1 MDDLRDALSSAFD
14 ETGTA
19 STTETAPAVPATT
32 VAAPAEGQTAN
43 VEVDSSSAE
52 TSTNTPAKS
61 DAAKSIE
68 EVAAAAENP
77 EAKQV
82 DKPASSESRID
93 RAPASWKGDAK
104 KVWNELPLQA
114 RQEVI
119 RRERETS
126 RVLQETAQDRQRVA
140 SIQQVLAPHMD
151 HINSAYQGNPLTAI
165 GGLLALD
172 KALSS
177 GDTKTKAQLVAKM
190 VKHFGVDLPTLDA
203 VLAGQEAPEARQQD
217 QIEEL
222 LNKKLAPFQVFIQQ
236 QQEQQLQQRR
246 MQEQG
251 AVQTVNQMANDPAFP
266 YFNDVREDMA
276 DLIDLSIKRG
286 SPISLVEAYHRAV
299 RMNDSTF
306 QSSAARETSQATTQS
321 ALAAHQ
327 AAQKAKGA
335 SVSVS
340 GSPSATGVNA
350 GNPADLRGTIASAM
364 ESMGGRV

>member
-14 ETGTA
+14 STEPA
-19 STTETAPAVPATT
+19 STTEPASAVPATT
-32 VAAPAEGQTAN
+32 VAESAAEQTDP
-43 VEVDSSSAE
+43 VEVNQAPVAGDSAGDVGGSGAVKTIDE
-52 TSTNTPAKS
+52 V
-61 DAAKSIE
+61 
-68 EVAAAAENP
+68 VAANTGETKQP
-77 EAKQV
+77 EKSGAP
-82 DKPASSESRID
+82 DPRID

-140 SIQQVLAPHMD
+140 SMQQVLAPHMD
-151 HINSAYQGNPLTAI
+151 HINSAYRGNPLAAI
-165 GGLLALD
+165 DGLLGLD

-177 GDTKTKAQLVAKM
+177 GDTKTKAQLVARM

-203 VLAGQEAPEARQQD
+203 MLAGQEAPEARQQS

-222 LNKKLAPFQVFIQQ
+222 LERRLAPFQVFIQQ

-246 MQEQG
+246 AQEQG
-251 AVQTVNQMANDPAFP
+251 AVQTVSQMANDPAFP

-286 SPISLVEAYHRAV
+286 SPIGLVDAYHRAV

-306 QSSAARETSQATTQS
+306 QSSAVRETSQAATHT
-321 ALAAHQ
+321 ALAAHRE
-327 AAQKAKGA
+327 AQKAKGA

-340 GSPSATGVNA
+340 GSPSATGTNA
-350 GNPADLRGTIASAM
+350 GNPADLRGTIATAM